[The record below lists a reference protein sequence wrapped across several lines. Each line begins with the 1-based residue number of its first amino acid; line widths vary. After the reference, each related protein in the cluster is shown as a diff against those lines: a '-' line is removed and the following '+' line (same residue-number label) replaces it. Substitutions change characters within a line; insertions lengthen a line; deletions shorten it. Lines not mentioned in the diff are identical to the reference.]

1 VSGTDLSVLAFGAW
15 DRGHGYPR
23 ADGLIAGL
31 RKQGAE
37 VQECHLALPCGGAE
51 KRRLVGAPW
60 RWPGYLLALRSAR
73 KQAVRMLAAAV
84 EAHRP
89 DLLLVPYPGHVTV
102 RWARSVFRGP
112 IVLDLFLSA
121 HDTVVSDRN
130 MFRPASP
137 WAWLLKRLDQ
147 RACQAADL
155 VLVDTPQNADHLAEL
170 LRCPRAAMDWV
181 PVSDPD
187 EQPKALRYLA
197 PQPGDRL
204 EVLFVGTGVPLHGL
218 LTLLK
223 AVDRCRTVHLTL
235 IGGGPEDRAL
245 ARRMGADKV
254 RVLDTFV
261 PADVVRG
268 HLAHSH
274 VVAGIFG
281 TSDKARRVIPLKVM
295 LALSTGRPVVTAH
308 TPAVNELLRPGM
320 DCLVVPPG
328 DVGALARVLQGLADK
343 PGSLQA
349 LADAA
354 RHTYERRFSLARTGS
369 RLLELC
375 EGLAGVQKPAAG
387 VSTAILPEAMK
398 SPGP

>member
-1 VSGTDLSVLAFGAW
+1 MSGSGLSVLAFGAW
-15 DRGHGYPR
+15 DRGPGYPR
-23 ADGLIAGL
+23 AGGLIAGL

-37 VQECHLALPCGGAE
+37 VHECHLDLPHAGTG

-60 RWPGYLLALRSAR
+60 RWPGYLLALRCAR
-73 KQAVRMLAAAV
+73 KQAVRTLAAAV
-84 EAHRP
+84 ETHQP

-130 MFRPASP
+130 VFHPASP
-137 WAWLLKRLDQ
+137 WAWLLKRLDR

-155 VLVDTPQNADHLAEL
+155 VLVDTPQNADHLAAL
-170 LRCPRAAMDWV
+170 LRYPRAAMDWV

-187 EQPKALRYLA
+187 EQPQALRYPV

-218 LTLLK
+218 LTLLE
-223 AVDRCRTVHLTL
+223 AVDRCRTVRLTL

-254 RVLDTFV
+254 RLLDTFV
-261 PADVVRG
+261 PPDVVRG

-281 TSDKARRVIPLKVM
+281 ISAKARRVIPLKVM

-308 TPAVNELLRPGM
+308 TPAVHGLLRPGM

-328 DVGALARVLQGLADK
+328 DVGALARVLQGLADD
-343 PGSLQA
+343 PAPLQP

-354 RHTYERRFSLARTGS
+354 RHTYERSFSLTRTGS
-369 RLLELC
+369 RLVELC
-375 EGLAGVQKPAAG
+375 EGLVGLRKPTAGEPTSVM
-387 VSTAILPEAMK
+387 PEPMR
-398 SPGP
+398 SSGP